1 MTSPP
6 WLPHATWTRFAPRD
20 DGSVGCL
27 SAREVDLVM
36 DQLGALPARV
46 LHLSGAELADP
57 RPLQTALLRAQSAG
71 LPVEAFLPRASL
83 PTPLVDAFVRGGL
96 ARLSLPLDHPTS
108 RDRDRVSVVVDQLR
122 SSGTRP
128 GVHTLLV
135 EPSTPAID
143 DLWHTVRALG
153 VDRWVVSARVWPARP
168 SPTLE
173 ATVAKLA
180 GLVGSGPVEVSL
192 RYAPFFLRLCGPHP
206 QGTILGDRN
215 GLCITGTGRIFP
227 DAAIPV
233 CVGHV
238 QHHRLSA
245 VFDDHPLMRALRD
258 PDAVEGKCGSCDLR
272 RQCGGS
278 RARALATTGNLFSSD
293 PACSYV
299 RKVGAGYSHVGTGP
313 NREDSTASAAR
324 TP

>member
-1 MTSPP
+1 MISPP

-27 SAREVDLVM
+27 AAREVERVM
-36 DQLGALPARV
+36 GQLGALPTHV
-46 LHLSGAELADP
+46 LHLSGAELGAP
-57 RPLQTALLRAQSAG
+57 RALPIALLRARSEG
-71 LPVEAFLPRASL
+71 LSVEAFLQRPSHL
-83 PTPLVDAFVRGGL
+83 PAPLVDAFVRGGL
-96 ARLSLPLDHPTS
+96 AWLSLPFDRPTS
-108 RDRDRVSVVVDQLR
+108 RAHDRIGTVLDQLR
-122 SSGTRP
+122 SSGTRL
-128 GVHTLLV
+128 GVHSLLL
-135 EPSTPAID
+135 EPTAID
-143 DLWHTVRALG
+143 DLWKTVRSLG
-153 VDRWVVSARVWPARP
+153 VARWVVSVRVWPARP
-168 SPTLE
+168 FPTLE

-180 GLVGSGPVEVSL
+180 SLVASGPVEVSL

-206 QGTILGDRN
+206 PCTIVSDRN

-238 QHHRLSA
+238 QHDRLSA

-258 PDAVEGKCGSCDLR
+258 PDAVEGKCGACDLR

-278 RARALATTGNLFSSD
+278 RARALAVTGNLFASD

-299 RKVGAGYSHVGTGP
+299 R
-313 NREDSTASAAR
+313 E
-324 TP
+324 